1 MEGEWKMKKFEI
13 FLTILMLT
21 VTTCLP
27 ISAKDTEAPVRSL
40 LTDSSGVLESR
51 TVDQYTDENGF
62 LITEETEVYTYPALT
77 RAAEKKKTA
86 VKNYTI
92 SAQGV
97 GDILTIKLDAD
108 FYYINN
114 QKNSVRCPR
123 YYSSYT
129 VHNKSYVVSYEETDM
144 EQTSTATSAKIKTY
158 YLVKYKE
165 GASGTIGGTM
175 TKKPSIW
182 VSCSYL
188 GKVSTGA
195 SG

>member
-1 MEGEWKMKKFEI
+1 MKKFGI

-27 ISAKDTEAPVRSL
+27 ISAKDTEAPVRSP

-108 FYYINN
+108 FYY
-114 QKNSVRCPR
+114 
-123 YYSSYT
+123 
-129 VHNKSYVVSYEETDM
+129 
-144 EQTSTATSAKIKTY
+144 
-158 YLVKYKE
+158 
-165 GASGTIGGTM
+165 G
-175 TKKPSIW
+175 
-182 VSCSYL
+182 
-188 GKVSTGA
+188 
-195 SG
+195 

>member
-1 MEGEWKMKKFEI
+1 MFPGSHQIDKPMASRLRIKSFHKFR
-13 FLTILMLT
+13 ILRGDPP
-21 VTTCLP
+21 VTL
-27 ISAKDTEAPVRSL
+27 A
-40 LTDSSGVLESR
+40 
-51 TVDQYTDENGF
+51 
-62 LITEETEVYTYPALT
+62 ALT

-129 VHNKSYVVSYEETDM
+129 VHKQIVCR
-144 EQTSTATSAKIKTY
+144 Q
-158 YLVKYKE
+158 L
-165 GASGTIGGTM
+165 
-175 TKKPSIW
+175 
-182 VSCSYL
+182 
-188 GKVSTGA
+188 
-195 SG
+195 

>member
-1 MEGEWKMKKFEI
+1 MKKSGI
-13 FLTILMLT
+13 FLIVLMLI
-21 VTTCLP
+21 VATCLP
-27 ISAKDTEAPVRSL
+27 VSAKDTESPVRSP
-40 LTDSSGVLESR
+40 LTDNTGILESR

-62 LITEETEVYTYPALT
+62 LITEETEIYTYPALT
-77 RAAEKKKTA
+77 RAAETKKTA
-86 VKNYTI
+86 VKNYSI
-92 SAQGV
+92 SAQGE

-108 FYYINN
+108 FYYISN

-129 VHNKSYVVSYEETDM
+129 VHNKSAVVSYEETDM
-144 EQTSTATSAKIKTY
+144 DQTTTATSAKIKTY

-165 GASGTIGGTM
+165 GAAGIPGGTT

-188 GKVSTGA
+188 GVVQTGA
-195 SG
+195 TG